1 MVSASP
7 ASGRLPL
14 GLSLNILAATIMLVS
29 RDDSETAVLPAVD
42 FGPVRKREVGV
53 RCAVHRLQCS
63 SVYRPMLARAG
74 AAQKP
79 QLYISLRP
87 ARWTGR
93 PLPHA
98 SAHSCLYAQLI
109 FRH

>member
-1 MVSASP
+1 
-7 ASGRLPL
+7 
-14 GLSLNILAATIMLVS
+14 MLTC

-42 FGPVRKREVGV
+42 FGPILKRELGV

-74 AAQKP
+74 AQQKP

-87 ARWTGR
+87 ARWTGMS
-93 PLPHA
+93 LSYA
-98 SAHSCLYAQLI
+98 SAFSC
-109 FRH
+109 